1 MVAQSEEKFDMG
13 NVLAVIPARKEDDKI
28 PNRNVR
34 IVAGHPLIYY
44 TIKTALASK
53 YITDIIVTTDS
64 DEIQIIAE
72 EMGVQCRK
80 RSPKLCVNSVSLDEV
95 VYDAVPDT
103 AKWEYIVTMEP
114 VCPLLRT
121 ETVDNAICFMKNN
134 ELDTL
139 ISAKKSYVFLWK
151 SEKNGKK
158 SPDFNKRM
166 NFALMDP
173 GYIECGAFLICKGA
187 VLSHKTRIGE
197 KIDLFEVPKLEAEEV
212 TNLFDLQNIDS
223 ILSCP
228 NVAIYVNG
236 NSKRGLGHIYRALD
250 LADEFFTTPV
260 IYYDKSQTKR
270 EYFGNISYQLVPIDG
285 MEDLL
290 RHCEKEKY
298 TLFIN
303 DVLNTSKDY
312 MIKLKRAMPCA
323 KIINFE
329 DDGEGKSEADLV
341 VNALYASGH
350 NGNVCGGEKYYIAKR
365 LFLLYEPI
373 LIREK
378 VKRIIITF
386 GGADPQNYTDR
397 LIRIIKK
404 REYNNYH
411 FTVVLGRAK
420 ENIDELMEFNQKD
433 NIDVLYDVSNMA
445 ALMCSCDLAFTSR
458 GRTGYELAMLGIPT
472 IAMAQNELE
481 EKHSFICD
489 DNGYIYL
496 GLNPTD
502 NMIEETLKM
511 CLLLSKSNRQKL
523 QNKLLQHDLRNGRR
537 RVMNA
542 IRNLY

>member
-1 MVAQSEEKFDMG
+1 MVVQNKDKFEMG
-13 NVLAVIPARKEDDKI
+13 HVLAVIPARKEDNKI

-34 IVAGHPLIYY
+34 IVGGHPLIYY

-80 RSPKLCVNSVSLDEV
+80 RAPQLCENSVSLDEV
-95 VYDAVPDT
+95 VYDAVTDT
-103 AKWEYIVTMEP
+103 MKWEYIVTMEP
-114 VCPLLRT
+114 VCPLLKT
-121 ETVDNAICFMKNN
+121 QTVDNAICFMKDN

-139 ISAKKSYVFLWK
+139 ISAKKSHVFLWK
-151 SEKNGKK
+151 TDENGKK

-166 NFALMDP
+166 NFALVEP
-173 GYIECGAFLICKGA
+173 GYIECGAFLVCKSA

-197 KIDLFEVPKLEAEEV
+197 KIDLFEVPKLEAKEV

-236 NSKRGLGHIYRALD
+236 NSKRGLGHIYRVLD
-250 LADEFFTTPV
+250 LADEFYTKPV
-260 IYYDKSQTKR
+260 IYYDKNQTKR
-270 EYFGNISYQLVPIDG
+270 EYFGNISYHLVPIDG
-285 MEDLL
+285 IEDLIE
-290 RHCEKEKY
+290 HCEKEKY

-303 DVLNTSKDY
+303 DVLNTTKDY
-312 MIKLKRAMPCA
+312 MIKLKQAMPSA

-329 DDGEGKSEADLV
+329 DDGEGNLEADLV
-341 VNALYASGH
+341 INALYASGRI
-350 NGNVCGGEKYYIAKR
+350 GNICGGEKYYIAKR

-373 LIREK
+373 SIHEK
-378 VKRIIITF
+378 VKKIIITF

-397 LIRIIKK
+397 LITIISKS
-404 REYNNYH
+404 EYDNYD
-411 FTVVLGRAK
+411 FIVVLGRAK

-433 NIDVLYDVSNMA
+433 NIDVLYDVNNMA

-502 NMIEETLKM
+502 EMIEKTLKK
-511 CLLLSKSNRQKL
+511 CLLSSKSNRLKL
-523 QNKLLQHDLRNGRR
+523 QDKLLEHDLRNGRR
-537 RVMNA
+537 RVMNV